1 MTKQIPRHAKKVFNG
16 ILFDV
21 YQWEQKLFDG
31 SKTTFEGVV
40 HTPSVQVIA
49 LTQDKKIV
57 LLKEKQPFRGSFTS
71 LIGGKVNSGE
81 DYKTAA
87 KRELLEET
95 GMKCSQLEF
104 FKIDKEAGHMIWNT
118 QYYFAK
124 GCKKVQEPQVD
135 SGEKISV
142 SLLDFD
148 EFICEVAKPQFRN
161 KGFSLMVL
169 QMHYEKTLDE
179 FKKKLLS

>member
-1 MTKQIPRHAKKVFNG
+1 MTKQIPRHAKKVFKG

-21 YQWEQKLFDG
+21 YQWEQKLFDE

-71 LIGGKVNSGE
+71 LVGGKVNSGE

-95 GMKCSQLEF
+95 GMKCSQIEF

-118 QYYFAK
+118 KYYFAK
-124 GCKKVQEPQVD
+124 GCKKVQEPQFD

-142 SLLDFD
+142 SLLDFE
-148 EFICEVAKPQFRN
+148 EFICEVAKPGFRN

-169 QMHYEKTLDE
+169 QMHYEKTLDK
-179 FKKKLLS
+179 FKKRLLS